1 MVKKLARQNI
11 VKEFLTTRIISSQEQ
26 LMQLLKAEGV
36 RVTQATLSRD
46 FAELGVV
53 RTFNDYGVRYV
64 LSADES
70 GQQLSKL
77 IGLEIMRVD
86 NNENMIVIRTLAGR
100 AQGVAHF
107 IDRMNKEEILGTI
120 AGDDTV
126 LIIPNNVKNIQRI
139 VEFIKEKMY
148 TPH

>member
-64 LSADES
+64 LSSDES

-86 NNENMIVIRTLAGR
+86 FNENMIVIRTLAGR

-107 IDRMNKEEILGTI
+107 IDRMNKEEIIGTI

-126 LIIPNNVKNIQRI
+126 LIIPNVTKNIQRI
-139 VEFIKEKMY
+139 VDIIKEKMY

>member
-26 LMQLLKAEGV
+26 LMQLLKAESV

-46 FAELGVV
+46 FADLGVV

-86 NNENMIVIRTLAGR
+86 LNENMIVIRTLAGR

-126 LIIPNNVKNIQRI
+126 LIIPNFVKNIQRI
-139 VEFIKEKMY
+139 VDMIKEKMY
-148 TPH
+148 SPH

>member
-11 VKEFLTTRIISSQEQ
+11 VKEVLTTRIISSQEQ

-86 NNENMIVIRTLAGR
+86 LNENMIVIRTLAGR

-126 LIIPNNVKNIQRI
+126 LIIPNFVKNIQRI
-139 VEFIKEKMY
+139 VDMIKEKMY

>member
-86 NNENMIVIRTLAGR
+86 LNENMIVIRTLAGR

-107 IDRMNKEEILGTI
+107 IDRMNKEEIIGTI

-139 VEFIKEKMY
+139 VDMIKEKMY
-148 TPH
+148 SPH

>member
-86 NNENMIVIRTLAGR
+86 LNENMIVIRTLAGR

-126 LIIPNNVKNIQRI
+126 LIIPNFTKNIQRI
-139 VEFIKEKMY
+139 VDMIKEKMY

>member
-86 NNENMIVIRTLAGR
+86 LNENMIVIRTLAGR

-126 LIIPNNVKNIQRI
+126 LIIPNFVKNIQRI
-139 VEFIKEKMY
+139 VDMIKEKMY

>member
-64 LSADES
+64 LSSDES

-86 NNENMIVIRTLAGR
+86 FNENMIVIRTLAGR

-126 LIIPNNVKNIQRI
+126 LVIPNVTKNIQRI
-139 VEFIKEKMY
+139 VDFIKEKMY
-148 TPH
+148 TPQ

>member
-86 NNENMIVIRTLAGR
+86 LNENMIVIRTLAGR

-126 LIIPNNVKNIQRI
+126 LIIPNLVKNIQRI
-139 VEFIKEKMY
+139 VDMIKEKMY
-148 TPH
+148 SPH

>member
-86 NNENMIVIRTLAGR
+86 LNENMIVIRTLAGR

-126 LIIPNNVKNIQRI
+126 LIIPNMTKNIQRI
-139 VEFIKEKMY
+139 VDMIKEKMY
-148 TPH
+148 SPH

>member
-64 LSADES
+64 LSSDES

-86 NNENMIVIRTLAGR
+86 ANENLIVIRTLAGR

-126 LIIPNNVKNIQRI
+126 LVIPNLTKNIQRI
-139 VEFIKEKMY
+139 VDFVKEKMY
-148 TPH
+148 NPT

>member
-86 NNENMIVIRTLAGR
+86 NNENMILRLVIAPIVKGMWLRSKHIWCKIYIQCFLDESIVISTFR
-100 AQGVAHF
+100 ALCIHSL
-107 IDRMNKEEILGTI
+107 NE
-120 AGDDTV
+120 
-126 LIIPNNVKNIQRI
+126 
-139 VEFIKEKMY
+139 
-148 TPH
+148 

>member
-64 LSADES
+64 LSSDES

-86 NNENMIVIRTLAGR
+86 FNENMIVIRTLAGR

-126 LIIPNNVKNIQRI
+126 LIIPNFTKNIQRI
-139 VEFIKEKMY
+139 VELIKEKMY
-148 TPH
+148 NPQ

>member
-1 MVKKLARQNI
+1 MVKKLGRQNI

-46 FAELGVV
+46 FADLGVV

-86 NNENMIVIRTLAGR
+86 LNENMVIIRTLAGR

-126 LIIPNNVKNIQRI
+126 LIIPNFTKNIQRI
-139 VEFIKEKMY
+139 VDMIKEKMY
-148 TPH
+148 TPS